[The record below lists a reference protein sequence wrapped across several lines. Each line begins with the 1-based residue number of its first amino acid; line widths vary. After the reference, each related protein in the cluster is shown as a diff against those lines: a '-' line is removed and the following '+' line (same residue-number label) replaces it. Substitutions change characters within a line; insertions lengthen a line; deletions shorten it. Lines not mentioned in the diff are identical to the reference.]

1 MKTEEQ
7 KQFVIMQQD
16 ITHLKNDVQEI
27 KTDIKGLTKK
37 LEEGFLDMTN
47 KNSAE
52 ILNLA
57 REIEKKYASKWVEKV
72 LWGIGGIVGT
82 AILVAILELII
93 K

>member
-1 MKTEEQ
+1 
-7 KQFVIMQQD
+7 MQQD

>member
-1 MKTEEQ
+1 MKTDEQ
-7 KQFVIMQQD
+7 KQFIIMQENIKSLQS
-16 ITHLKNDVQEI
+16 DVQEI
-27 KTDIKGLTKK
+27 KTDLKEVSQK
-37 LEEGFLDMTN
+37 LEQGFLDMSN

-72 LWGIGGIVGT
+72 LWGIGGIIGT
-82 AILVAILELII
+82 GVLVAIMELII

>member
-7 KQFVIMQQD
+7 KQFIIMQENIKALQS
-16 ITHLKNDVQEI
+16 DVQEI
-27 KTDIKGLTKK
+27 KTDLKGVSQK
-37 LEEGFLDMTN
+37 LEQGFLDMTN

-57 REIEKKYASKWVEKV
+57 REIEKKYANKWVEKV
-72 LWGIGGIVGT
+72 LWGIGGIIGT
-82 AILVAILELII
+82 GVLVAIMELII